1 MGATS
6 QAVKRD
12 NPMSDSWKYRR
23 EGRRRS
29 WGFLAG
35 CGAGV
40 LSTALEEAGI
50 STPGTQCANWGG
62 WAALA
67 EEDDAAIMGAIGCLA
82 GGISEMVS

>member
-1 MGATS
+1 
-6 QAVKRD
+6 
-12 NPMSDSWKYRR
+12 
-23 EGRRRS
+23 
-29 WGFLAG
+29 
-35 CGAGV
+35 V